1 MKTKSV
7 PERALYLEFEDDDG
21 RVYPVT
27 VRLKQGDPAAAVEA
41 AATIATAFGKDGL
54 RLMRV
59 TPTGPGRPVR
69 GDTS

>member
-59 TPTGPGRPVR
+59 TPTGPGRLVR

>member
-1 MKTKSV
+1 METKSA
-7 PERALYLEFEDDDG
+7 PEHALYLEFEDEDG
-21 RVYPVT
+21 GVYPVA
-27 VRLKQGDPAAAVEA
+27 VRLRQGDPAAVVEA

-59 TPTGPGRPVR
+59 TPTGRGRLVR